1 MNEMKMIDIA
11 MSDIR
16 KMLIKENKEIDRV
29 LNEVIEA
36 TGKYKQ
42 EEIIEPFK
50 MWVNAIKEQYND
62 ITRCIETKN

>member
-1 MNEMKMIDIA
+1 
-11 MSDIR
+11 
-16 KMLIKENKEIDRV
+16 MLIKENKEIDRV

>member
-1 MNEMKMIDIA
+1 MNEIKMIDIA

-16 KMLIKENKEIDRV
+16 EMLIKENKEIDKV
-29 LNEVIEA
+29 LNEVLKA

-50 MWVNAIKEQYND
+50 LWVNAIKEKYND
-62 ITRCIETKN
+62 ITRCIETKD